1 MSDAIAFVL
10 GACLLLFLLSLVGH
24 GIWLLAIGIFKAIF
38 GTHCTFCNAKHL
50 GESCTCRA
58 SVLAS
63 LSEFRS
69 KPGPELPSITKD
81 IEAAKRLIASAKF
94 NHWLDDEQIEG
105 LDVLIKSLEKRIQ
118 QPRPEPTTPIEVPRP
133 EVVAANVDLNQEPV
147 IVASVVDVQPHVPQA
162 PTAQA
167 HALDIEY
174 EKAKPVVIQAPIR
187 QRLTAGLLK
196 SFMEQSNI
204 RWVELISAALIVIC
218 SVGLVIS
225 LWSTLSST
233 SRFFPSLVFL
243 LATVAVHGAG
253 QYTLRQWKLRTTSR
267 GILHIGLMLIPLAV
281 LVGILLSR
289 RQDGAPA
296 VDVFTIL
303 IMVTGTVVYGALAI
317 TACQSLFARRWL
329 IPSVV
334 TVVSGLTLLP
344 INYIGERQMFSNGQT
359 AWTLIPVL
367 LASMWSA
374 LVMSQSSL
382 HSFSGKSSGRK
393 RRVAGIVV
401 QSLFAA
407 LVPFVFWF
415 VQARSMGGAGQW
427 WWVVTGVTA
436 ATWAAWGWSA
446 SSFEVRSINALTAK
460 TSDSQSLVSSWF
472 RVSAW
477 FIASVCL
484 VFLLAAIWQTGG
496 NRISLSVLLFG
507 AATWWLVHGWICQLR
522 LGIVAGG
529 VALLTATTLIFETA
543 FGNGVLIQSS
553 DWIGLHR
560 IGILTGL
567 GVVTLIATSLA
578 GRTSLTIATPVTNG
592 LFTKRRHASLAT
604 IFQQLQIASGVVI
617 CAAAILTLIA
627 SLVPIGAT
635 PYGGNW
641 AALLLSIYGI
651 LAIATGVVTCQ
662 WFGSTLLLRCFV
674 PIGQAILLLATVRLC
689 QTSPL
694 LEGWLGDLRPT
705 RSWSVGTAKLAVAWS
720 VLAAVLKVIFD
731 RSGSQAAM
739 NDVPG
744 SVTSSQKWNIDW
756 LGGGA
761 CVLGV
766 LSTIAIW
773 SNPDHLRLAS
783 FIGWFLPVA
792 CFSVFVSWRRS
803 EWREIALIALS
814 LWTGS
819 VVFTVGHAYG
829 WWLELGLASTV
840 AVLAMVVTLTMAGFE
855 YAIESTKFRFR
866 NEWLTAESYW
876 ASAILIACCWISVLI
891 TLLGAALPRVAT
903 SLGIHFE
910 LANASFA
917 LQPLGNAGVV
927 FVLFSGVVL
936 TGTSAWIGHKH
947 GQMFVLDSIA
957 SLPIPISLALA
968 AWFTPPY
975 SLAAALWSV
984 TAMLVGSELVQFAAQ
999 KWQDR
1004 SIQAWQQLVIAKQR
1018 VDREFQWLPLGR
1030 GALMA
1035 MMMIGTFAVI
1045 ACCLAGTL
1053 PSQIF
1058 AVGGNWWSR
1067 EATLLVSLGPAIV
1080 FGLSRWL
1087 FSVWNGEQHQV
1098 TTVSGI
1104 FAAIGVASIAAL
1116 ALVGGP
1122 AWPSTIIVLLQ
1133 TFALMLAALAWASMG
1148 FTATRNFLGLRH
1160 VLGNKVNQRELF
1172 AKSLKG
1178 ARWQRCEKSSWTLA
1192 LFALGAV
1199 VTLCIGAAYV
1209 AIAYPIV
1216 KLAGADRLGG
1226 QAFVVTTTV
1235 SLCLFWWIS
1244 ARRGASHF
1252 GMLAAALGLISPI
1265 GATAYANWL
1274 VSTPARSSAA
1284 ARDFEP
1290 LRMLIVLWLVS
1301 LAIGLMVRLV
1311 AAMNRKTLSR
1321 LGEFAWIALASIV
1334 GGLALVS
1341 TTQDPNAVWPF
1352 AELSSLALI
1361 IVLSSA
1367 ASGQTWRGHV
1377 AAFAAA
1383 AGISTWLFHH
1393 TGKDEMQLL
1402 WNILWGPTWVALV
1415 AIAAKLLVERT
1426 RHSKTDS
1433 EQARSLQ
1440 WSVGQSVSLLA
1451 PIASAILSFL
1461 WIVIHFR
1468 FVAAPSALYWSILG
1482 LSVAGVALAIARL
1495 WELQTGKRG
1504 LAFYFNLVSLA
1515 LVFASIISIHQSLPQ
1530 MHTWLIWLASG
1541 LGAMAIIAGLLREM
1555 VRESSMLGATLKFGS
1570 ITEPAKLRHALNW
1583 MPAFH
1588 TTASLLAL
1596 VPSIL
1601 LVLSFD
1607 ERTLRVAA
1615 TILPFLGALTILP
1628 IAFERSMVA
1637 YRYVGLSLISSSL
1650 VLLWWADLPSAWSV
1664 TGVEGA
1670 WMFVHRAFAAFI
1682 LLGVTYPVL
1691 ATIVRNKASW
1701 EKPLMQ
1707 VGWSSFVIGVAIG
1720 IVMLGGEAAK
1730 NWNTVAANATL
1741 GTKWMTI
1748 VAWMAVTAR
1757 LLQFAAKPSSTDRE
1771 ASETTRKTAVYF
1783 AELSLAFLCG
1793 ACYFHFPELFS
1804 GIFVK
1809 WWPLVVFA
1817 IAMISAGVGEWLQ
1830 RINQKIIAD
1839 PVGRSSL
1846 LLPVIPLAGVWWFH
1860 AQEAEW
1866 LWSDWGR
1873 YSFLLLSASLV
1884 YGIQSWMRNSIGLR
1898 ALAATLTLFSFW
1910 TFLQSN
1916 PNLQFTE
1923 HPQFWIL
1930 PPSLAA
1936 LLFTELNRKRLAASV
1951 VVATRYVAVLMAYL
1965 SSTAEVFLKAFEG
1978 QLWQPIL
1985 LLALALAGVAAG
1997 IILRVRAFLFCG
2009 LAFTMIALL
2018 GMVWHAQQAIGQVW
2032 PWWAFGIAT
2041 GISLIFM
2048 LGYFEKNRS
2057 KVVAYLEHFKQ
2068 WEQ

>member
-1 MSDAIAFVL
+1 MSDTIAFAL
-10 GACLLLFLLSLVGH
+10 GVCLFLFLLSLIGH
-24 GIWLLAIGIFKAIF
+24 GIWLLVFGFFRAIF
-38 GTHCTFCNAKHL
+38 GRYCTFCKEKYL
-50 GESCTCRA
+50 GASCTCRE
-58 SVLAS
+58 SVLSS
-63 LSEFRS
+63 LSPSRS
-69 KPGPELPSITKD
+69 EPEPELPSITKD
-81 IEAAKRLIASAKF
+81 IEAAKRLIAATKF
-94 NHWLDDEQIEG
+94 HHWLDDEQIEG
-105 LDVLIKSLEKRIQ
+105 LETLIQSLKKRTQ
-118 QPRPEPTTPIEVPRP
+118 EPLPEASMLVAAPRG
-133 EVVAANVDLNQEPV
+133 EVVTTNDMLSQEPA
-147 IVASVVDVQPHVPQA
+147 IVASVVGNQPQVPQA
-162 PTAQA
+162 ITAQA
-167 HALDIEY
+167 HALDMEY
-174 EKAKPVVIQAPIR
+174 DTAKPRPIQAPIQ

-289 RQDGAPA
+289 RKDGTPA
-296 VDVFTIL
+296 IDVFTIL
-303 IMVTGTVVYGALAI
+303 TMGIGIVVYGALAI
-317 TACQSLFARRWL
+317 TACKSLFARRWL

-334 TVVSGLTLLP
+334 TIVAGLTLVP
-344 INYIGERQMFSNGQT
+344 INYFGERQMFSHGQT
-359 AWTLIPVL
+359 AWALVPVL
-367 LASMWSA
+367 VVSMWSA
-374 LVMSQSSL
+374 LAMSQSSL
-382 HSFSGKSSGRK
+382 NLLGGMPSGRK

-401 QSLFAA
+401 QSLFAT

-446 SSFEVRSINALTAK
+446 SSFQVRSINPLKVK
-460 TSDSQSLVSSWF
+460 TGNGPSIGSSWF

-477 FIASVCL
+477 FVASLCS
-484 VFLLAAIWQTGG
+484 VFLIAAIWQTGA
-496 NRISLSVLLFG
+496 NRISLSLLLFG
-507 AATWWLVHGWICQLR
+507 AAAWWLVHGWICQVR

-529 VALLTATTLIFETA
+529 VALLTATSLVLETT
-543 FGNGVLIQSS
+543 FGKGLLIQST
-553 DWIGLHR
+553 DWIGLPR

-567 GVVTLIATSLA
+567 GVLALIAATIV
-578 GRTSLTIATPVTNG
+578 RRMSLTIAAPLANG
-592 LFTKRRHASLAT
+592 FFIKRRQPSLAT
-604 IFQQLQIASGVVI
+604 ILPQLQIAGGVVI
-617 CAAAILTLIA
+617 GAAAVLTLVA

-641 AALLLSIYGI
+641 AALLLGIYGV
-651 LAIATGVVTCQ
+651 LATVTGIVTCQ

-674 PIGQAILLLATVRLC
+674 PVGQAILLLATVRLC

-705 RSWSVGTAKLAVAWS
+705 RSWAVGTAKLAVAWS
-720 VLAAVLKVIFD
+720 VLAAMIKMIVD
-731 RSGSQAAM
+731 RRSQAVM
-739 NDVPG
+739 NLVPI
-744 SVTSSQKWNIDW
+744 SVVSSQKWNIDW
-756 LGGGA
+756 LCGAA
-761 CVLGV
+761 CVLSV
-766 LSTIAIW
+766 LSAVAIW

-783 FIGWFLPVA
+783 FIGWFLPVT
-792 CFSVFVSWRRS
+792 CFAVFVSWRRT

-819 VVFTVGHAYG
+819 VVFATGHAYD
-829 WWLELGLASTV
+829 WWLDVGLAGTV
-840 AVLAMVVTLTMAGFE
+840 AVLVMAVALTMVGFE
-855 YAIESTKFRFR
+855 YAIESIKTRFR
-866 NEWLTAESYW
+866 NDWLTAESYW
-876 ASAILIACCWISVLI
+876 ASATLLACCWISVLVS
-891 TLLGAALPRVAT
+891 LLGSAIPQVAI
-903 SLGIHFE
+903 SLGMNFD
-910 LANASFA
+910 LTNASFA
-917 LQPLGNAGVV
+917 LQPLGNVGVCL
-927 FVLFSGVVL
+927 VLLSGVVL
-936 TGTSAWIGHKH
+936 TGTSAWIGNKH
-947 GQMFVLDSIA
+947 GQMFVLDTTA
-957 SLPIPISLALA
+957 SLPIAIGLALG
-968 AWFTPPY
+968 AWFAPPY
-975 SLAAALWSV
+975 SLAAAMWSA
-984 TAMLVGSELVQFAAQ
+984 TAMLIGSELIQFAAQ

-1004 SIQAWQQLVIAKQR
+1004 SIRAWQQLVIAKQK
-1018 VDREFQWLPLGR
+1018 VEREFQWLPLGR
-1030 GALMA
+1030 GSAMA
-1035 MMMIGTFAVI
+1035 MMMTGTFAFI
-1045 ACCLAGTL
+1045 ACWVAGTL
-1053 PSQIF
+1053 PSQLF
-1058 AVGGNWWSR
+1058 AVGGSWWSHV
-1067 EATLLVSLGPAIV
+1067 ATLLVTLGPAIV
-1080 FGLSRWL
+1080 FGFSRWL

-1098 TTVSGI
+1098 TTASGI
-1104 FAAIGVASIAAL
+1104 FASIAGAAIAAL

-1122 AWPSTIIVLLQ
+1122 AWPSTTIVLIQ
-1133 TFALMLAALAWASMG
+1133 SFALMIAIVAWANVG

-1172 AKSLKG
+1172 SKSLKG

-1192 LFALGAV
+1192 LFSICAV

-1216 KLAGADRLGG
+1216 KLAGVDRLGG
-1226 QAFVVTTTV
+1226 PAFSITTIVT
-1235 SLCLFWWIS
+1235 LCLFWWLS

-1252 GMLAAALGLISPI
+1252 GMLAVALGLISPI

-1274 VSTPARSSAA
+1274 ISVPARTDPA

-1301 LAIGLMVRLV
+1301 LVIGFIVRLV
-1311 AAMNRKTLSR
+1311 AVINRKTLSR
-1321 LGEFAWIALASIV
+1321 LGEFAWIGLAWLV

-1361 IVLSSA
+1361 IVLSSV
-1367 ASGQTWRGHV
+1367 ASGQAWRGHV

-1383 AGISTWLFHH
+1383 AGMSTWLFHN
-1393 TGKDEMQLL
+1393 TGKDEIQLL
-1402 WNILWGPTWVALV
+1402 WNILWGPTWVALI
-1415 AIAAKLLVERT
+1415 AIAAKLLFERT
-1426 RHSKTDS
+1426 RDLKNDS
-1433 EQARSLQ
+1433 EHANRLQ
-1440 WSVGQSVSLLA
+1440 WSVDQSVSLFV

-1461 WIVIHFR
+1461 WIVIHYR
-1468 FVAAPSALYWSILG
+1468 LVAAPSALYWSILG
-1482 LSVAGVALAIARL
+1482 LSVAGVALAVARL

-1515 LVFASIISIHQSLPQ
+1515 LVFASIISVRQGLPQ

-1541 LGAMAIIAGLLREM
+1541 LGAMAIVAGLLREM
-1555 VRESSMLGATLKFGS
+1555 VREASMLGASLKFGS
-1570 ITEPAKLRHALNW
+1570 ITEPAKLRHALHW
-1583 MPAFH
+1583 MPALH
-1588 TTASLLAL
+1588 TAASLLAL

-1607 ERTLRVAA
+1607 ERTMRVAA

-1637 YRYVGLSLISSSL
+1637 FRYVGLSLISSSL

-1670 WMFVHRAFAAFI
+1670 WMFVHRAFAAFV
-1682 LLGVTYPVL
+1682 LLGITYPML
-1691 ATIVRNKASW
+1691 ATLVRNKASW
-1701 EKPLMQ
+1701 EKPLMH
-1707 VGWSSFVIGVAIG
+1707 VGWSSFVIGIAIG
-1720 IVMLGGEAAK
+1720 VAMLGGEAAK
-1730 NWNTVAANATL
+1730 VWNTVAASAAL
-1741 GTKWMTI
+1741 VTKSMTMI
-1748 VAWMAVTAR
+1748 AWIAVTAR
-1757 LLQFAAKPSSTDRE
+1757 LLQYAAKPHSTDRE
-1771 ASETTRKTAVYF
+1771 ASEAARKTAVYF

-1830 RINQKIIAD
+1830 RINQRIIAD

-1846 LLPVIPLAGVWWFH
+1846 LLPIIPLAGVWWFH
-1860 AQEAEW
+1860 PEGAEW

-1873 YSFLLLSASLV
+1873 YSFLLLSASLL

-1910 TFLQSN
+1910 AFLQSN
-1916 PNLQFTE
+1916 PNLQFIE

-1936 LLFTELNRKRLAASV
+1936 LLFTEFNRKRLAASV
-1951 VVATRYVAVLMAYL
+1951 VVATRYVGVLMAYL
-1965 SSTAEVFLKAFEG
+1965 SSTAEVFLRAFEG

-1997 IILRVRAFLFCG
+1997 IILRVRAFLYCG

-2018 GMVWHAQQAIGQVW
+2018 GMVWHAQQAIGQIW

-2041 GISLIFM
+2041 GVSLIFM
-2048 LGYFEKNRS
+2048 LGYFEKNRP